1 MSSVNKSFDAVG
13 FMRAARDRMS
23 REMSGMT
30 SQEQI
35 DYIRRKSAA
44 LAGKHEHATPPEPVV
59 VSDKPRQ
66 P

>member
-1 MSSVNKSFDAVG
+1 
-13 FMRAARDRMS
+13 
-23 REMSGMT
+23 MSGMT